1 MRVHKYVHVLKKKFN
16 EENNYTYKSKFGRK
30 VLVCM
35 YATTEML
42 TFFENFCKRG
52 IIIVGIAV
60 VSPMPGNEVVKIAI
74 SLVYF
79 YGVARHNMQKK
90 HIKIPFF

>member
-1 MRVHKYVHVLKKKFN
+1 MRVHKYVHVLKKKIN

-35 YATTEML
+35 YATNEML
-42 TFFENFCKRG
+42 TLFENFCKRG
-52 IIIVGIAV
+52 IIVVGIAV

-74 SLVYF
+74 SLVS
-79 YGVARHNMQKK
+79 MESPD
-90 HIKIPFF
+90 I